1 MDSGAGA
8 FGIPEHTKSR
18 DGAARPVQF
27 SSPDR
32 RAAAAGCRHVRGA
45 GACGPRRPSLA
56 PGDAWGGAGGGG
68 YLCVPSTGIARC
80 LLATGAIQ
88 PPGAVPAASAGHVPT
103 SPVSRASYAPTPTV
117 PSPVLLLRLRPGLTL
132 WHGTD
137 CLASPPL
144 LCFALLAQLILALST
159 VPFPSPCLARLARK
173 HFPPSLLTRR
183 VIF

>member
-1 MDSGAGA
+1 MESRSARKAEMALRGQCSFLPRIGGPRPLGADTSGARGRVVPGA
-8 FGIPEHTKSR
+8 RASPRATRGAEPVEVDTCASR
-18 DGAARPVQF
+18 PLASAAARWRLAR
-27 SSPDR
+27 SS
-32 RAAAAGCRHVRGA
+32 
-45 GACGPRRPSLA
+45 
-56 PGDAWGGAGGGG
+56 
-68 YLCVPSTGIARC
+68 
-80 LLATGAIQ
+80 Q
-88 PPGAVPAASAGHVPT
+88 PPGAAPAASAGHVPT

>member
-1 MDSGAGA
+1 M
-8 FGIPEHTKSR
+8 
-18 DGAARPVQF
+18 QF

-137 CLASPPL
+137 CLTPSPPL
-144 LCFALLAQLILALST
+144 LCFACAADPSLIHCSFPLPLPGSPRQKAFPPILADS
-159 VPFPSPCLARLARK
+159 PSYLLIFLAGSVVCVLMDM
-173 HFPPSLLTRR
+173 L
-183 VIF
+183 

>member
-1 MDSGAGA
+1 MALARLESRSTRKAEMALRGQCSFLPRIGGPRPLGADTSGARGRVVPGA
-8 FGIPEHTKSR
+8 R
-18 DGAARPVQF
+18 A
-27 SSPDR
+27 SP
-32 RAAAAGCRHVRGA
+32 RATRG
-45 GACGPRRPSLA
+45 
-56 PGDAWGGAGGGG
+56 DGGG

-137 CLASPPL
+137 CLASPRL
-144 LCFALLAQLILALST
+144 LCFALL
-159 VPFPSPCLARLARK
+159 CLR
-173 HFPPSLLTRR
+173 S
-183 VIF
+183 

>member
-1 MDSGAGA
+1 M
-8 FGIPEHTKSR
+8 PT
-18 DGAARPVQF
+18 RP
-27 SSPDR
+27 
-32 RAAAAGCRHVRGA
+32 GRG
-45 GACGPRRPSLA
+45 GVWSLA
-56 PGDAWGGAGGGG
+56 PEPRPGRRVG
-68 YLCVPSTGIARC
+68 TGVDTCASRPLASAAARWR
-80 LLATGAIQ
+80 LARSSQ
-88 PPGAVPAASAGHVPT
+88 PPGAAPAASAGHVPT